1 VILFLVAS
9 GKLPRSGGKRLRQ
22 DKDLICELGTYRIA
36 VLCISILIKHRPS
49 IMEQAT
55 FVIAS

>member
-9 GKLPRSGGKRLRQ
+9 GKLPRSGEKRLRQ

-36 VLCISILIKHRPS
+36 VLCISILSKHHSS
-49 IMEQAT
+49 IMEQAS